1 MPWLCFGIW
10 WWPTWVLVVGYWYGY
25 SCPYSCPKRELT
37 AASNVSTTHSLYSI
51 LTSILPLVGLSIAEL
66 RRSQLDTGFLRQ
78 NGDETNCRTQSLHVL
93 HRIRN
98 GLFWD
103 SVSGIRSHTGV
114 TSKGWKVSHDGMG
127 WSGCFSHLLSRYD
140 CSHCAV
146 IMTWLTSSSSF
157 IFTRWGTTSSHL
169 VLTSSNPFL
178 YYCRLKSTGWS
189 CWTLT
194 LPTVQSSSFRRTCL
208 TTHIHWPL
216 LWPLSDWCV
225 SNTVW
230 LTCRNPW
237 PISDGS
243 LAWWFGPFK
252 ESESKLLH
260 FWTLVSRPITNT
272 QSDLHDQSWL

>member
-1 MPWLCFGIW
+1 MTAWDG
-10 WWPTWVLVVGYWYGY
+10 VV
-25 SCPYSCPKRELT
+25 
-37 AASNVSTTHSLYSI
+37 V
-51 LTSILPLVGLSIAEL
+51 
-66 RRSQLDTGFLRQ
+66 F
-78 NGDETNCRTQSLHVL
+78 RTFFH
-93 HRIRN
+93 
-98 GLFWD
+98 
-103 SVSGIRSHTGV
+103 
-114 TSKGWKVSHDGMG
+114 GMI
-127 WSGCFSHLLSRYD
+127 
-140 CSHCAV
+140 AV
-146 IMTWLTSSSSF
+146 IALWSWLDWRRAVHSSSH
-157 IFTRWGTTSSHL
+157 RWGTTSSHL

>member
-1 MPWLCFGIW
+1 MPTRWPSTDWCRLDDSAVIRTGPLDSWLVITTIARV
-10 WWPTWVLVVGYWYGY
+10 PTPTASPYGY

-51 LTSILPLVGLSIAEL
+51 LTSNLRLVGLSIAEL
-66 RRSQLDTGFLRQ
+66 RRSQLDTGFLSQ
-78 NGDETNCRTQSLHVL
+78 KGEETNCCTQSLHVL

-178 YYCRLKSTGWS
+178 YYCRLKSTG
-189 CWTLT
+189 
-194 LPTVQSSSFRRTCL
+194 
-208 TTHIHWPL
+208 
-216 LWPLSDWCV
+216 
-225 SNTVW
+225 
-230 LTCRNPW
+230 
-237 PISDGS
+237 
-243 LAWWFGPFK
+243 
-252 ESESKLLH
+252 
-260 FWTLVSRPITNT
+260 
-272 QSDLHDQSWL
+272 

>member
-1 MPWLCFGIW
+1 M
-10 WWPTWVLVVGYWYGY
+10 
-25 SCPYSCPKRELT
+25 E
-37 AASNVSTTHSLYSI
+37 ASF
-51 LTSILPLVGLSIAEL
+51 LSQKGE
-66 RRSQLDTGFLRQ
+66 
-78 NGDETNCRTQSLHVL
+78 EKNCCTQSLHVL
-93 HRIRN
+93 HRIRA
-98 GLFWD
+98 GLCLD
-103 SVSGIRSHTGV
+103 SVLGIRSHTGV
-114 TSKGWKVSHDGMG
+114 AIKGWKVSHDGMG

-194 LPTVQSSSFRRTCL
+194 FQLFRAHHSDAHVWN
-208 TTHIHWPL
+208 THIHWPL
-216 LWPLSDWCV
+216 LWLLSDWCV
-225 SNTVW
+225 SNTVR
-230 LTCRNPW
+230 LTYRNPW

-243 LAWWFGPFK
+243 LTWWFGPFK

-260 FWTLVSRPITNT
+260 FWTLVSRLITNT
-272 QSDLHDQSWL
+272 QSDLQYQSWL